1 MVYSINKTDHH
12 HITEIL
18 LNVAL
23 NTINQII
30 LNNNNVENNRVYVI
44 LFYRRTNIN
53 STTSV
58 SYDAIC
64 PVSTATTSSLSNS
77 VITSSHST
85 ATSFL
90 STDNI
95 LVPKSS
101 NISTDLSNKRRAR
114 SYSHA
119 GSAF

>member
-44 LFYRRTNIN
+44 L
-53 STTSV
+53 V
-58 SYDAIC
+58 
-64 PVSTATTSSLSNS
+64 LQ
-77 VITSSHST
+77 
-85 ATSFL
+85 
-90 STDNI
+90 TDQ
-95 LVPKSS
+95 
-101 NISTDLSNKRRAR
+101 
-114 SYSHA
+114 H
-119 GSAF
+119 